1 MAILGTHNIQ
11 YIDFE
16 GKKKLVKK
24 TEEPMKAPGRIIRF
38 VDDRSYQNGTIF
50 LTDDVKDDDD
60 YIQRDGCDLY
70 TFPFEEDPA

>member
-60 YIQRDGCDLY
+60 YI
-70 TFPFEEDPA
+70 